1 MSRLVSQT
9 NVAVLMP
16 AFDSTDKQ
24 GGFIGAMYAGGTN
37 VAVELVREG

>member
-1 MSRLVSQT
+1 MIFTVTMLT
-9 NVAVLMP
+9 P

-24 GGFIGAMYAGGTN
+24 GGFIGAMYAGGVN

>member
-1 MSRLVSQT
+1 MLT
-9 NVAVLMP
+9 P

-24 GGFIGAMYAGGTN
+24 GGFIGAMYAGGVN

>member
-1 MSRLVSQT
+1 MSRSVREYIG
-9 NVAVLMP
+9 VVLMS

-24 GGFIGAMYAGGTN
+24 GGFIGAMYAGGSN